1 MTLRLTW
8 LNSLCLATSSF
19 SKVGHSSPKSVLSS
33 LESISST
40 GEHFL
45 YTHRFI
51 CTQLLLANCIES
63 LTIGVLCMVLCWK
76 WTDQQDSY
84 FHLALDSKALQIK
97 VDKILSIHV
106 LAMGDWITSYYVPS
120 ASAVFNALKI
130 LLRLPMLNCS
140 QWLMEWNALLIFFT
154 VTILQVTRY

>member
-8 LNSLCLATSSF
+8 LNSLCLATSSS

-33 LESISST
+33 LESTSST

-63 LTIGVLCMVLCWK
+63 LTIGVLCMVWCWK

-84 FHLALDSKALQIK
+84 FHLAPDSRALQIK
-97 VDKILSIHV
+97 VDKFHV
-106 LAMGDWITSYYVPS
+106 LAMADWITSYYVRTFS
-120 ASAVFNALKI
+120 LCCFQCLKDI
-130 LLRLPMLNCS
+130 AQTSDAELFTVING
-140 QWLMEWNALLIFFT
+140 MECTANIFT
-154 VTILQVTRY
+154 VTILQ